1 LLLPINVF
9 DFAEAFVDR
18 LHTLISGSRREVRH
32 QPSPPTWLHFSEE
45 RYLIFT
51 TGYVVS
57 GQQNYSSLRAH
68 KVLYNEKVAAR
79 SSAYISDIQIMSVTT
94 RHSGCSCNRKHK
106 HGAVDDHRQSMAAK
120 LCSSRTHT
128 GKFCQRYTTHGTL
141 N

>member
-1 LLLPINVF
+1 MRSDI
-9 DFAEAFVDR
+9 
-18 LHTLISGSRREVRH
+18 SRRL
-32 QPSPPTWLHFSEE
+32 QPGYIFSKND
-45 RYLIFT
+45 
-51 TGYVVS
+51 TGSLRRDMLFLS

-94 RHSGCSCNRKHK
+94 RHSGCSCNRKRK